1 MSGAFCITEQDNLDC
16 SLVVGTGTFYDL
28 RHVTMADMPPN
39 RARWD
44 YHAVHIAQL
53 LYFGTITSDS
63 IFNSTAKRWAQYS
76 SGIWSPH
83 N

>member
-1 MSGAFCITEQDNLDC
+1 MT
-16 SLVVGTGTFYDL
+16 GTGTFYDL
-28 RHVTMADMPPN
+28 RHFTIPGIAPN

-53 LYFGTITSDS
+53 LNLGTLDPDP
-63 IFNSTAKRWAQYS
+63 IFNTTAKRWLGYTVGDWAS
-76 SGIWSPH
+76 H